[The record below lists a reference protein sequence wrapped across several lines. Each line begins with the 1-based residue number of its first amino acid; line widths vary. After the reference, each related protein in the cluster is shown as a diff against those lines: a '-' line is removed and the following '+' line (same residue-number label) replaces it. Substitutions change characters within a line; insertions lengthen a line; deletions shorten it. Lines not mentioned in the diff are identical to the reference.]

1 MVYIM
6 ADKYGDGNPCVLRV
20 LKFNQ
25 EVSKEE
31 LQEEITRLRV
41 EIQLRSD
48 TAEFVKNLIAELH
61 KKYNFEDY
69 DYRFLEV

>member
-1 MVYIM
+1 MVYLMI
-6 ADKYGDGNPCVLRV
+6 DKYDDAEVFRV
-20 LKFNQ
+20 LKFND

-31 LQEEITRLRV
+31 LQEEITKAR
-41 EIQLRSD
+41 
-48 TAEFVKNLIAELH
+48 AELPTREYPTTFVKALIEELH